1 MNIQAIRGATTCLEN
16 SLEAIESAV
25 QELISELV
33 KRNKLE
39 PTQIISVI
47 FSVTN
52 DLDAC
57 FPAAIARKQHGWEKI
72 ALLDC
77 QQMFVQGDLANCI
90 RIIAHV
96 QLADDQVIKHTYLGQ
111 ASMLRPDRSS

>member
-1 MNIQAIRGATTCLEN
+1 MNIQAIRGATTCLKN
-16 SLEAIESAV
+16 SSESIEIAV
-25 QELISELV
+25 QELIHELV

-39 PTQIISVI
+39 PSQIISVI

-57 FPAAIARKQHGWEKI
+57 FPAAIARKQPGWGKV

-77 QQMFVQGDLANCI
+77 QQMFVKGDLQNCI
-90 RIIAHV
+90 RILAHV
-96 QLADDQVIKHTYLGQ
+96 WLPEEQIPEHPYLGQ
-111 ASMLRPDRSS
+111 ASMLRPDR